1 MYTIEQAGRI
11 LALFCSLQSGSY
23 QYEKNMDCIDYMVN
37 CVVVANSV
45 VTVHQVK
52 HCEDHFKR
60 GDRYGS
66 K

>member
-37 CVVVANSV
+37 CIVAPNSV
-45 VTVHQVK
+45 VTKHQVE
-52 HCEDHFKR
+52 HCQQHYKEGK
-60 GDRYGS
+60 RYGI